1 MTKIAVEVKMVS
13 KYYGKFEAVKN
24 VSFEVFEGEVFSLL
38 GPNGAGK
45 TTLMS
50 MIAGILKPS
59 SGEIYVKGLNIAE
72 HSIEVKSLIGY
83 CPQEP
88 IVYDLLTGEENL
100 LYYAGLYGLPRS
112 EARRR
117 ARSLLELVELKDWSK
132 KLVKKYSGGMKKR
145 LSLAITLIHNPEV
158 LLLDEPTTGLDPG
171 IRRSI
176 WSLIEKLK
184 SEGKTVILATH
195 YMDEAD
201 ILSDRVAIMHE
212 GRIVALNSPSNLK
225 KIVGPYSVIEL
236 KIKRAPS
243 NSIEVLKQYSETG
256 QVLHRN
262 DTYKVYTRDPD
273 SVLPKVIGEVI
284 NCGGKVVEAHVSEPT
299 LEDVFLKLTGRRLE
313 E

>member
-1 MTKIAVEVKMVS
+1 M
-13 KYYGKFEAVKN
+13 
-24 VSFEVFEGEVFSLL
+24 
-38 GPNGAGK
+38 
-45 TTLMS
+45 
-50 MIAGILKPS
+50 
-59 SGEIYVKGLNIAE
+59 
-72 HSIEVKSLIGY
+72 
-83 CPQEP
+83 
-88 IVYDLLTGEENL
+88 
-100 LYYAGLYGLPRS
+100 
-112 EARRR
+112 
-117 ARSLLELVELKDWSK
+117 KDWSK